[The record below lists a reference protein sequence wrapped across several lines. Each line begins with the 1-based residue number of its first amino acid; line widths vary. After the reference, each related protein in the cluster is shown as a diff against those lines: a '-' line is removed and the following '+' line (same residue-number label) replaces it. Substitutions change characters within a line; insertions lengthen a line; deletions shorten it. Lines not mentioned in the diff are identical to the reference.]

1 MLTGLVVA
9 ADAPQKRQ
17 RSHALEHAEHLLATR
32 GHNLG
37 LGRARVALGRSGIA
51 VGFPTDPMVHVSWWV
66 LGAVVVAGAWLRR
79 RRA

>member
-9 ADAPQKRQ
+9 ADAPREAQ
-17 RSHALEHAEHLLATR
+17 RSHALEHAEYLLATR
-32 GHNLG
+32 GHDVG
-37 LGRARVALGRSGIA
+37 FGRARVALGRSGMA

-66 LGAVVVAGAWLRR
+66 LGAIVVAGTWLRR

>member
-1 MLTGLVVA
+1 MLVDLVVA
-9 ADAPQKRQ
+9 ADPPREGQ

-32 GHNLG
+32 GHDLG
-37 LGRARVALGRSGIA
+37 FGRARVAIGRSGMA

-66 LGAVVVAGAWLRR
+66 LGAIVVAGTWLRR